1 MFHLSQS
8 FTNEQKPFCIRLGSW
23 CILSLTDFHRG
34 TEAIQ
39 RTSWAVACFISHR
52 VSQRDRSLSAYV
64 LVRGVFYLSQSF
76 TEGQKPFCE
85 QGEHTN
91 VCKQTTDITERYC
104 WRELKGSVNSVCRRR
119 SVKSKL
125 CAKRVCQICEFC
137 ERNTSPV
144 SLAIVLFLT
153 EYTDEQNTQRCTE
166 TLSQPISQNLTA
178 IFGSYA
184 LWILYAGGL
193 LWVRNCAQKGSVKSV
208 SSVREKNST
217 KYASNPIGV
226 TSHITPLPA
235 GEGLGE
241 GPPPHGFETVR

>member
-1 MFHLSQS
+1 M
-8 FTNEQKPFCIRLGSW
+8 N
-23 CILSLTDFHRG
+23 RG
-34 TEAIQ
+34 
-39 RTSWAVACFISHR
+39 
-52 VSQRDRSLSAYV
+52 LSAYV

-125 CAKRVCQICEFC
+125 CAKRVCQICEIC

-178 IFGSYA
+178 TFSSNV
-184 LWILYAGGL
+184 LWTLYAGGL
-193 LWVRNCAQKGSVKSV
+193 LWDRNVRQKRSVKSV
-208 SSVREKNST
+208 RSVREKT
-217 KYASNPIGV
+217 TQQAS
-226 TSHITPLPA
+226 
-235 GEGLGE
+235 
-241 GPPPHGFETVR
+241 